1 MPAFNWED
9 GEMADARPI
18 IANYLKCNFMMM
30 RAREFKNSDQW
41 WLKGWKASDEDDPEV
56 HPILVARRVCNL
68 FARFLRPLVLLDCR
82 THTTFKLATG
92 KRIRSETFATEIIMM
107 QVLRILMPDVTS
119 ALSGI
124 ERKAYWEFLV
134 GTFVKRVEYVAANKP
149 DDPLAGRLYH
159 ALRNQIAF
167 YLGDT
172 SPGKT
177 GALKNMTPHR
187 KYFAKTFLLMGKPL
201 DELAEKKTYE
211 FKRERKRRTVV
222 DMVQSVARTE

>member
-1 MPAFNWED
+1 MPDFDWED
-9 GEMADARPI
+9 GEMRDPKPI
-18 IANYLKCNFMMM
+18 IANYLKCNFMRM
-30 RAREFKNSDQW
+30 RAEEYKNREKW
-41 WLKGWKASDEDDPEV
+41 WLKGWEASDEDDPEV

-92 KRIRSETFATEIIMM
+92 KRIRSETFATEMIMM
-107 QVLRILMPDVTS
+107 QVLRLLMPDVTTK
-119 ALSGI
+119 LTGP
-124 ERKAYWEFLV
+124 ERMAYWEFLV

-159 ALRNQIAF
+159 ALRGQIAF

-172 SPGKT
+172 SPGQT
-177 GALKNMTPHR
+177 GALRDMARPR
-187 KYFAKTFLLMGKPL
+187 KYFAKTFLMMGKPL

-211 FKRERKRRTVV
+211 FKRERKRRTVK
-222 DMVQSVARTE
+222 DMVTSVARVQ